1 MHKCVNN
8 TIGNVYHLEQMVDN
22 FFPYSQKKLGFDKP
36 VTVIFQ
42 SDQDNASKMLG
53 KTAYYDPEHYEVVLY
68 TDNRHPKDVM
78 RSLSHELVHHAQNC
92 RGDFTSAD
100 STSPGYAQEDP
111 HLRKMEREAYEK
123 GNLIFRD
130 FEDLIKTGKINIE
143 IDFSDSG
150 EPKMSL
156 KEWKNAELNRN
167 LMKKWGLLKEE
178 KKSFPDLTGDGEV
191 TQADILKGRDVDLDE
206 AHCSRVEDDE
216 LSERF
221 PGIGD
226 QGTPGKVLKARGS
239 RAEREAADCKK
250 KAMRVIQHQQS
261 VEDALRDPNYM
272 FQVDADRENAKINAA
287 AEAVMKQCPDM
298 LAKDGGSYVLAGSKS
313 SLEEDSKE
321 KESEHYGE
329 DESADKREE
338 DRLQHHIDRIEHH
351 LEKLRDDMGFDQH
364 REDDHMD
371 EGIFAPNHYCVHHGG
386 VQHEGQIKMAE
397 AINHNFDKKLNK
409 VTWYDMKLQDGTI
422 LERVAAEDI
431 QVTNATL
438 ESMHGAHRVE
448 DDEEESGMHKQSE
461 KDPADYTGTHKRE
474 KKAIKALKTGKGLEE
489 ATSGKISVREAKEIT
504 RRIIERIKKEGK

>member
-1 MHKCVNN
+1 
-8 TIGNVYHLEQMVDN
+8 
-22 FFPYSQKKLGFDKP
+22 
-36 VTVIFQ
+36 
-42 SDQDNASKMLG
+42 
-53 KTAYYDPEHYEVVLY
+53 
-68 TDNRHPKDVM
+68 
-78 RSLSHELVHHAQNC
+78 
-92 RGDFTSAD
+92 
-100 STSPGYAQEDP
+100 
-111 HLRKMEREAYEK
+111 
-123 GNLIFRD
+123 
-130 FEDLIKTGKINIE
+130 
-143 IDFSDSG
+143 
-150 EPKMSL
+150 MSL

-191 TQADILKGRDVDLDE
+191 TQADILKGRGVDLDE

-221 PGIGD
+221 PGIRPD
-226 QGTPGKVLKARGS
+226 QATPGLALKARGS

-250 KAMRVIQHQQS
+250 KAMRVIQYQQS
-261 VEDALRDPNYM
+261 VEDALRDPRSMY
-272 FQVDADRENAKINAA
+272 QVDSDEEHAKITAA

-298 LAKDGGSYVLAGSKS
+298 LAKDGGYYVLAGSKS

-338 DRLQHHIDRIEHH
+338 DRLEHHIDRIEHH

-461 KDPADYTGTHKRE
+461 KDPADYTGTRKRE